1 MAGNYGKKKT
11 TKQNQLQ
18 KRREIQMEKIENSEI
33 SLEAYLHSIGTMTFH
48 YDKRVTKSKPVD
60 PVSDD
65 EEQTSETN
73 ITIIKRIVIPASLD
87 LASFMPKT
95 SKDKVDKEPAKNIS
109 KIDQPSLPNVSVQG
123 AKLREKRKKSS
134 LVEKC
139 CQEHTQK
146 FLVL

>member
-1 MAGNYGKKKT
+1 MGTKPNPYKAVGKYKEIFLETADDATAIMAGNYGKKKT

-65 EEQTSETN
+65 EEETSENN
-73 ITIIKRIVIPASLD
+73 ITIIKRIVITASLD

-109 KIDQPSLPNVSVQG
+109 KIP
-123 AKLREKRKKSS
+123 
-134 LVEKC
+134 
-139 CQEHTQK
+139 
-146 FLVL
+146 VLLN